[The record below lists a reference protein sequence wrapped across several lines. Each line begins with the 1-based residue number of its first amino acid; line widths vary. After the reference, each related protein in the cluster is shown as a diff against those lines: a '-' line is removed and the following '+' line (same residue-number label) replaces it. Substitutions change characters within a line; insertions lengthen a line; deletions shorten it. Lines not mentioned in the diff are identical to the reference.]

1 MKRRIFIIA
10 LLLATAF
17 SSFAQIEDE
26 IQQSKTEKIFKG
38 RAYLLE
44 KFLDRDYAK
53 VKEIKDYLM
62 GLEDDYYV
70 ALQPA
75 ELWHIL
81 QWTKEYNELTSL
93 LRRSDSVYFNA
104 YRNPNYSY
112 EHSGGKV
119 FPKSDDLWQQLYMRG
134 LEDKHLL
141 QFGLQE
147 ANLTPEDRAFLT
159 MFLDWLFRENHYLVR
174 DVQKDANQ
182 TKLNDDA
189 TNFLADYPNSDYEWF
204 VRNLIRKQYVE
215 NDWSWGMGLDIC
227 GGFLTGSLK
236 DKFMPIFGFGISLDV
251 LYKEFLLNL
260 GYDII
265 ISDTKIDQPYSGGI
279 YPAGNRDNVMNFYA
293 DLGYRIDAGRII
305 SVVPFVGIG
314 GAWDTYGYGQYDK
327 PKLSE
332 LDKFYTTYQ
341 AGLIFDIK
349 TRGAFEG
356 GVIRIKYNC
365 GIAPIDGSISTVNVI
380 SVGGTGIVRKSKRI
394 Y

>member
-1 MKRRIFIIA
+1 MKRYI
-10 LLLATAF
+10 LLIVVLFATAF

-26 IQQSKTEKIFKG
+26 IQQSKKEKIAKG

-44 KFLDRDYAK
+44 KFIERDYDK

-62 GLEDDYYV
+62 TLEDDYYI
-70 ALQPA
+70 ALWPS
-75 ELWHIL
+75 ELCHIL
-81 QWTKEYNELTSL
+81 QWTKEYGELTSL
-93 LRRSDSVYFNA
+93 LRGMDSAYFSASDHAKYN
-104 YRNPNYSY
+104 N
-112 EHSGGKV
+112 KV
-119 FPKSDDLWQQLYMRG
+119 LPEYDDLYKQLYLRG

-147 ANLTPEDRAFLT
+147 ADLNSEDRALLT
-159 MFLDWLFRENHYLVR
+159 MLLDWMFVKKHYLVR
-174 DVQKDANQ
+174 DIQ
-182 TKLNDDA
+182 NDPDQGRVNEMA
-189 TNFLADYPNSDYEWF
+189 TRFLSDYPNSDYEWF
-204 VRNLIRKQYVE
+204 VRNVIRKQYVE
-215 NDWSWGMGLDIC
+215 NDWGWGIGLDIC

-236 DKFMPIFGFGISLDV
+236 DKFLPIFGFGISMDV
-251 LYKEFLLNL
+251 LYKKFLLNL

-279 YPAGNRDNVMNFYA
+279 YPAGSRDNVMNFYA
-293 DLGYRIDAGRII
+293 DLGYRIVDNRAI
-305 SVVPFVGIG
+305 SLAPFVGIG

-327 PKLSE
+327 PNLSE

-349 TRGAFEG
+349 THGAFED

-365 GIAPIDGSISTVNVI
+365 GLAPINGSISTVNVI
-380 SVGGTGIVRKSKRI
+380 SVGGTGVIRKNKRV